1 MLPLPS
7 AEHAAAPASGESP
20 YPSRVPLLSAALA
33 QCGALLVI
41 GLVLTQVPEAAI
53 GPGGGM
59 PWAALQGGLAALL
72 GRVLGMD
79 RWWMSIHLLFAP
91 GLLWAIGLGLPSQY
105 PLIAFCLL
113 ASVYWGVSRT
123 RVPLFLS
130 SRAAAREI
138 LNLLP
143 RERNFTF
150 VDLGSG
156 LGGVLSGLARARPRG
171 DFHGIEAA
179 PMPFLF
185 SRLRTALSMPNCRVS
200 WGDFRDFDL
209 GGCGIVYV
217 YLSPAAMG
225 ALWIKAK
232 REMRAGSL
240 LISNSFDVPGVSPS
254 MTVSTGDQGGS
265 RLLLWHM

>member
-1 MLPLPS
+1 MERAMLPLPS

-143 RERNFTF
+143 RERNFRFGRGAQRSCARASTRRLPWHRSGAHAVF
-150 VDLGSG
+150 VQPVAYGIEHAQLPRELGGFSG
-156 LGGVLSGLARARPRG
+156 L
-171 DFHGIEAA
+171 
-179 PMPFLF
+179 
-185 SRLRTALSMPNCRVS
+185 
-200 WGDFRDFDL
+200 
-209 GGCGIVYV
+209 
-217 YLSPAAMG
+217 
-225 ALWIKAK
+225 
-232 REMRAGSL
+232 
-240 LISNSFDVPGVSPS
+240 
-254 MTVSTGDQGGS
+254 
-265 RLLLWHM
+265 